1 MYRVYQK
8 KYCLL
13 KMVTKENVIA
23 IDCTHVLRAL
33 NIKFN
38 DQLMTRVK
46 GIKNIINVKFNSILK
61 IIKL

>member
-1 MYRVYQK
+1 
-8 KYCLL
+8 
-13 KMVTKENVIA
+13 MVTKENVIA

-46 GIKNIINVKFNSILK
+46 GIKNIINVKFNSSYYLEQK
-61 IIKL
+61 